1 MGDKGQ
7 EKYCLAMPPLGI
19 IVTVAMG
26 RDDQNCDLCHLD
38 SCLDDIRSKVLPQD
52 LSLFGRNAFEFGAGI

>member
-1 MGDKGQ
+1 
-7 EKYCLAMPPLGI
+7 MPPLGI

-26 RDDQNCDLCHLD
+26 RDDQNCHLCHLD
-38 SCLDDIRSKVLPQD
+38 SCLDDIRSKVLPQE